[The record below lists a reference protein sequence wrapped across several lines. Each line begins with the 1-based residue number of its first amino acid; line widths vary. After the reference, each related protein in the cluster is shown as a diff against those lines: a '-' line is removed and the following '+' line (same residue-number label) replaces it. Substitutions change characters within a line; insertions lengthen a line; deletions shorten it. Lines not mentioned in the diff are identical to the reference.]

1 MINSKL
7 RVGIAGRR
15 GTAFIGGFRAMPQ
28 TEVVAFCEVDEEQL
42 QQHAD
47 QHDIPQRFNCFV
59 DMLDAVDV
67 VVVATPMPLHVPQSI
82 LALNAGKHVLSE
94 VTAAVSLEEC
104 WRLLDAVKASGKTYM
119 MAENYCY
126 LRDNVII
133 REMARKGLFGEV
145 YFGEGEYVHEIRD
158 LHHTADGQPTW
169 RYYWQVGINGSTY
182 PTHSLGPVMQWF
194 TAVNPDE
201 RIESVICVG
210 TGQHTD
216 PEHPHDDTS
225 LLLCKLR
232 SGKLIKI
239 RVDMMSNR
247 PHQMTYYSLQGT
259 HGCYEASRVAGEPG
273 KIWIG
278 ENKTGEHRDWKSIE
292 EFEEHLPDLWRNPPE
307 DALKAGHGGGDY
319 WEIRDFVEAVV
330 NGTPPPVD
338 VYTALEWTAAGL
350 CSQISIMNNGV
361 PIQVPDFRDPK
372 QRPLILDAPPV
383 VP

>member
-1 MINSKL
+1 
-7 RVGIAGRR
+7 
-15 GTAFIGGFRAMPQ
+15 
-28 TEVVAFCEVDEEQL
+28 
-42 QQHAD
+42 
-47 QHDIPQRFNCFV
+47 
-59 DMLDAVDV
+59 
-67 VVVATPMPLHVPQSI
+67 
-82 LALNAGKHVLSE
+82 
-94 VTAAVSLEEC
+94 
-104 WRLLDAVKASGKTYM
+104 
-119 MAENYCY
+119 
-126 LRDNVII
+126 
-133 REMARKGLFGEV
+133 MARKGLFGEV
-145 YFGEGEYVHEIRD
+145 YFGEGEYVHEIRF
-158 LHHTADGQPTW
+158 LHHTDDGQPTW

-278 ENKTGEHRDWKSIE
+278 ENKTPEHREWRSIE
-292 EFEEHLPDLWRNPPE
+292 EFEEHLPELWRNPPE

-319 WEIRDFVEAVV
+319 WEVRDFVEAIV

-338 VYTALEWTAAGL
+338 IYTALEWTAAGL